1 MNFNV
6 LKNSQLSVNYAKDQM
21 NITNKPTSNLN
32 QKTQVVLE
40 PFRGRNSRQFGT
52 DITNVN
58 FQNLKNDKKQLN
70 KEVITKKSDTSVNF
84 YTKEVKVFKDTDMIL
99 DSPIKVTNIT
109 SSPQI
114 VMEYIDSISDEMFKN
129 ESMAYYPNSNYMTQ
143 LQTDINEKMRVILF
157 DWLVDVHYKWKLLPE
172 TLFLTFNLIDRY
184 LSKQA
189 VDRSELQCV
198 GVAALL
204 IACKY
209 EEIYFPDL
217 ADFKEITDNSFSK
230 KAILQMENNILIE
243 LKYEITMTSPLK
255 FFEYYNIYMNLS
267 QKELNCAY
275 YLLDLCAFNYS
286 MLKYKPSQI
295 AGGVMLLIITK
306 KKVFNETLFKLCR
319 AELGH
324 IMTICGKIIELYDKG
339 DGNKSIKRKYS
350 SSRYND
356 IASINIIQYLT
367 KDC

>member
-6 LKNSQLSVNYAKDQM
+6 LKNSQLSANYVKDQM
-21 NITNKPTSNLN
+21 NATKKSSLT

-58 FQNLKNDKKQLN
+58 YQNQKLDLKQLHN
-70 KEVITKKSDTSVNF
+70 EVNHKKTNTSSNILNN
-84 YTKEVKVFKDTDMIL
+84 EVSVFKDTDMLI
-99 DSPIKVTNIT
+99 DSPIEVIT
-109 SSPQI
+109 QSSSPQI
-114 VMEYIDSISDEMFKN
+114 VMEYIDSISDEMFYN
-129 ESMAYYPNSNYMTQ
+129 ETMAYYPNSNYMFDMQ
-143 LQTDINEKMRVILF
+143 SDINEKMRVILF

-172 TLFLTFNLIDRY
+172 TLFLTFNLVDRY
-184 LSKQA
+184 LSRQS

-230 KAILQMENNILIE
+230 KAILQMENNILID
-243 LKYEITMTSPLK
+243 LKYDITMTSSLK
-255 FFEYYNIYMNLS
+255 FFEYYNIYMDLS
-267 QKELNCAY
+267 QKHLNCAY
-275 YLLDLCAFNYS
+275 FLLDLCAFNYQ

-295 AGGVMLLIITK
+295 AASIMLLIVNSRK
-306 KKVFNETLFKLCR
+306 YLNEKLFKLCR
-319 AELGH
+319 SELSVISNICKE
-324 IMTICGKIIELYDKG
+324 IMNLYQ
-339 DGNKSIKRKYS
+339 KSDNGSKSLKRKYS
-350 SSRYND
+350 SSRYNEV
-356 IASINIIQYLT
+356 ATMNIMEYFT
-367 KDC
+367 KGN